1 MDPIKKTTESYN
13 KFAKNYV
20 EYSFDTIL
28 QYQLTQFLSFL
39 KGKKVL
45 DVGAGSGRD
54 VQYLKEEGLTVTG
67 IELSPEVIKE
77 TKKKTKLTIKE
88 MDMRKLDFK
97 DISFDGIWCCASFLH
112 LPKKDA
118 EKTLKEFHRVLKETG
133 IIYIGLKE
141 GETEG
146 FEPSHKLNNSDV
158 YVSHYTQGEIEEK
171 LRECNF
177 EIITTYIE
185 NDAEGISWINTFA
198 RKLTI
203 KKLDSK
209 K

>member
-1 MDPIKKTTESYN
+1 MDPIKKTIESYN

-20 EYSFDTIL
+20 EYTFDTIL
-28 QYQLTQFLSFL
+28 QYQLTQFISFL
-39 KGKKVL
+39 KGKKIL

-54 VQYLKEEGLTVTG
+54 AQYLKEEGLKVTG

-77 TKKKTKLTIKE
+77 AKRKTRLSFKE

-97 DISFDGIWCCASFLH
+97 DTGFDGVWCCASFIH

-118 EKTLKEFHRVLKETG
+118 EKALKEFHRVLTENG
-133 IIYIGLKE
+133 VLYLGLKE
-141 GETEG
+141 GEKEG
-146 FEPSHKLNNSDV
+146 FESSHKLNNSDV
-158 YVSHYTQGEIEEK
+158 YVSHYVQEEIEEK
-171 LRECNF
+171 LRDCDF

-185 NDAEGISWINTFA
+185 KDAEGISWINTFA

-203 KKLDSK
+203 KKLDTK